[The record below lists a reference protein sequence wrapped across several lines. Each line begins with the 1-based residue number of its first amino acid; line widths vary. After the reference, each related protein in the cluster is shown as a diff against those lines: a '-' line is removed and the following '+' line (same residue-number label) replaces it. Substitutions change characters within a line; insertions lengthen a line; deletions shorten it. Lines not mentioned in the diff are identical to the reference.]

1 MSFVMRALSPL
12 RVRVF
17 SHHQAINPFSQVISA
32 DFLLAPALRLLKDD
46 MELDQSQPFG
56 KGLSSDEVRRRL
68 AEFGPNE
75 PAPIQRATIVK
86 QLLQLFANPLVVVLL
101 IASLISAVIGDVVN
115 ASIII
120 VIVLLSSALN
130 FIQTARSRR
139 TAEQLRKEVA
149 PVATALRD
157 GEWQVIPRREIV
169 PGDLIRLA
177 AGDLIPADARLVES
191 RDLHVQQ
198 AALTGES
205 LPVEKEAEKE
215 TISGSQTAPAS
226 PESRDLVFLGTSV
239 VGGVATAQV
248 LSTGPATAFGKIAE
262 RLARKAP
269 ETEFDRGAKKFG
281 LLIAR
286 MVIFLVLFVFLVNAA
301 LRRDAFESLLFAIAL
316 AVGLTP
322 EFLPMITTVT
332 LGQGALRMA
341 RRKVVVKHL
350 AAIENLGSIDILCS
364 DKTGTLTSGEM
375 KLDERLDPFGNT
387 SERPFALAYLNSLFE
402 SGIGNPLDQAIRR
415 RTAPTSGETILIN
428 NHDGAQGYEKLDE
441 MPFDFERRRVSVVCA
456 RGDSR
461 LLITKGA
468 PESVLAVCSEYEA
481 GGKRF
486 ALDET
491 ARRRCEAVFRE
502 ASEAG
507 KRALAVAYSA
517 PPRQSTYS
525 KENERGLTLAGFLT
539 FADHPSP
546 TAAEAIGAMAGDGVV
561 VKILTGDNE
570 LVARHVCSE
579 VGLNVERIVLGDEID
594 RMTDSALGHVAER
607 TTVFARVSPMQKNRI
622 IQELKRRG
630 HVVGYLGDG
639 INDAPSLHTADVGIS
654 VASGTDVARDAAEV
668 ILLEQ
673 SLPVLHQGII
683 EGRKAFGN
691 VMKYLLMGT
700 SSNFGNMISMAGA
713 SLFLPFLPMLPTQIL
728 LNNFL
733 YDLSQVAIPT
743 DRVDQTYIQKPHRW
757 DIRLIRDFML
767 YIGPISSI
775 YDFLTFYVLL
785 KIFHASEQLFHTGW
799 FVESLATQTLVIFVI
814 RTAGNPLRSR
824 PSAALAATTLL
835 VALVGGL
842 LPFTPLAAWLR
853 FTPLPAAFFLF
864 LILATGAYLL
874 LVELFKRRLMRR
886 LPT

>member
-1 MSFVMRALSPL
+1 MTSTPSISGV
-12 RVRVF
+12 
-17 SHHQAINPFSQVISA
+17 SQS
-32 DFLLAPALRLLKDD
+32 R
-46 MELDQSQPFG
+46 PFG
-56 KGLSSDEVRRRL
+56 KGLSSDEGRRRL

-75 PAPIQRATIVK
+75 PAPAQRATVVK
-86 QLLQLFANPLVVVLL
+86 QLLLLFANPLVIILL
-101 IASLISAVIGDVVN
+101 IASLVSAMIGNVVN
-115 ASIII
+115 ASIIV

-130 FIQTARSRR
+130 FTQTARSQR
-139 TAEQLRKEVA
+139 TAERLRKEVA

-157 GEWQVIPRREIV
+157 GEWRVIPRREVV
-169 PGDLIRLA
+169 PGDLIQLA
-177 AGDLIPADARLVES
+177 AGDLIPADARLLES

-205 LPVEKEAEKE
+205 MPVEKDANS
-215 TISGSQTAPAS
+215 TSQTAPDQTTTASTAS
-226 PESRDLVFLGTSV
+226 PESRDRVFLGTSV
-239 VGGVATAQV
+239 VSGVATAQV
-248 LSTGPATAFGKIAE
+248 VATGPATAFGKIAE
-262 RLARKAP
+262 RLAEKAP
-269 ETEFDRGAKKFG
+269 DTEFERGAKKFG

-350 AAIENLGSIDILCS
+350 AAIQNFGSIDILCS

-375 KLDERLDPFGNT
+375 RLDERLDPTGKT

-402 SGIGNPLDQAIRR
+402 TGISNPLDYAIRR
-415 RTAPTSGETILIN
+415 GAANSLDETILD
-428 NHDGAQGYEKLDE
+428 HDHAEIAGYEKLDE
-441 MPFDFERRRVSVVCA
+441 MPFDFERRRVSVVCV
-456 RGDSR
+456 RDGSR

-468 PESVLAVCSEYEA
+468 PESVLAVCSEYEVD
-481 GGKRF
+481 GNRF
-486 ALDET
+486 SLDEE
-491 ARRRCEAVFRE
+491 ARRRCEAVFHE
-502 ASEAG
+502 PSERG
-507 KRALAVAYSA
+507 ERVLAVAYST
-517 PPRQSTYS
+517 PPQQAAYR
-525 KENERGLTLAGFLT
+525 KEDERGLTLAGFLT
-539 FADHPSP
+539 FADHPLP
-546 TAAEAIGAMAGDGVV
+546 TAAEAIRALAADGVE

-579 VGLNVERIVLGDEID
+579 VGLSVERIVLGDEVD
-594 RMTDSALGHVAER
+594 RMTDSALGHVAEQ

-622 IQELKRRG
+622 IQALKRRG
-630 HVVGYLGDG
+630 HVVGYFGDG

-673 SLPVLHQGII
+673 SMTVLHEGIV

-700 SSNFGNMISMAGA
+700 SSNFGNMFSMAGA

-733 YDLSQVAIPT
+733 YDLAQVAIPT
-743 DRVDQTYIQKPHRW
+743 DRVDQTYIHKPHRW

-767 YIGPISSI
+767 YIGPISSL

-785 KIFHASEQLFHTGW
+785 KIFHASEQFFHTGW

-824 PSAALAATTLL
+824 PSATLTATTLL
-835 VALVGGL
+835 VALIGGL
-842 LPFTPLAAWLR
+842 LPLTPLAPWLG

-864 LILATGAYLL
+864 LIVVTGAYLL
-874 LVELFKRRLMRR
+874 LVEMFKRRLMKR
-886 LPT
+886 LQV

>member
-1 MSFVMRALSPL
+1 
-12 RVRVF
+12 
-17 SHHQAINPFSQVISA
+17 
-32 DFLLAPALRLLKDD
+32 LA
-46 MELDQSQPFG
+46 E
-56 KGLSSDEVRRRL
+56 KGLSSDEARRRL

-75 PAPIQRATIVK
+75 PAPVQRATVVK
-86 QLLQLFANPLVVVLL
+86 QLLLLFANPLVIILL
-101 IASLISAVIGDVVN
+101 IASLISATIGDVVN

-130 FIQTARSRR
+130 FIQTARSQR
-139 TAEQLRKEVA
+139 TSERLRKEVA

-157 GEWQVIPRREIV
+157 GEWRVIPRREV
-169 PGDLIRLA
+169 APGDLIQLV

-205 LPVEKEAEKE
+205 LPVEKEAN
-215 TISGSQTAPAS
+215 SASQPAPDRNTTPSAAS
-226 PESRDLVFLGTSV
+226 PESRDMVFLGTSV
-239 VGGVATAQV
+239 VSGAATAQV
-248 LSTGPATAFGKIAE
+248 VATGPATAFGKIAE
-262 RLARKAP
+262 RLAEKAP
-269 ETEFDRGAKKFG
+269 DTEFERGAKKFG

-286 MVIFLVLFVFLVNAA
+286 MVIFLVLFVFLVNTA
-301 LRRDAFESLLFAIAL
+301 LRRNAFESLLFAIAL

-341 RRKVVVKHL
+341 RRKVVVKHM
-350 AAIENLGSIDILCS
+350 AAIQNFGSIDVLCS

-375 KLDERLDPFGNT
+375 ELDECLDPLGKT
-387 SERPFALAYLNSLFE
+387 SERPFELAYLNSLFE
-402 SGIGNPLDQAIRR
+402 TGIGNPLDQAIKRR
-415 RTAPTSGETILIN
+415 AATPLDDAVLI
-428 NHDGAQGYEKLDE
+428 DRRPGAQGYEKLDE
-441 MPFDFERRRVSVVCA
+441 MPFDFERRRVSVVCV
-456 RGDSR
+456 RDGSR

-468 PESVLAVCSEYEA
+468 PESVLAVCSEYEVD
-481 GGKRF
+481 GNRF
-486 ALDET
+486 ALDEA
-491 ARRRCEAVFRE
+491 ARRRCEAVFHE
-502 ASEAG
+502 PSERG
-507 KRALAVAYSA
+507 KLALAVAYSM
-517 PPRQSTYS
+517 PPQQAAYC
-525 KENERGLTLAGFLT
+525 KEDERGLTLAGFMT
-539 FADHPSP
+539 FADHPLP
-546 TAAEAIGAMAGDGVV
+546 TAAEAIGALAADGVE

-570 LVARHVCSE
+570 LVACHVCSE
-579 VGLNVERIVLGDEID
+579 VGMNVERIVLGDEVD
-594 RMTDSALGHVAER
+594 RMTDSALGHVAEQ

-622 IQELKRRG
+622 ILALKRRG

-639 INDAPSLHTADVGIS
+639 INDAPSLHTADVGVS
-654 VASGTDVARDAAEV
+654 VATGTDVARDAAEV

-673 SLPVLHQGII
+673 SLPVLHEGII

-700 SSNFGNMISMAGA
+700 SSNFGNMFSMAGA

-743 DRVDQTYIQKPHRW
+743 DRVDQSYIHKPHRW

-785 KIFHASEQLFHTGW
+785 KVFHASEQLFHTGW

-824 PSAALAATTLL
+824 PSAALTATALL
-835 VALVGGL
+835 VAITGGL
-842 LPFTPLAAWLR
+842 LPFTPLASWLG

-864 LILATGAYLL
+864 LIVVTAAYLL
-874 LVELFKRRLMRR
+874 LVEVFKRRLMKR
-886 LPT
+886 LQV